1 MVDSVKKQETLAEKK
16 RLTRRDFGKDAL
28 ALGAAATLG
37 FPRILRAEDRELIVI
52 SYGGQLQEPH
62 RWLGDR
68 MEARH
73 PGLKVRLVPSESQ
86 DIVAQ
91 IKAARGHSPY
101 DAMPNGEP
109 PHLIAMRD
117 GYIQK
122 RDDSTLPNLGDV
134 YPEFLAKTNGYGV
147 PATYSLIGIAY
158 NEEMVTNP
166 PKAWKDLWNEEYE
179 DIRGICRTSSN
190 LGLGTLAITAKIFGG
205 SEEDLEPAWEKLA
218 ALNPVAGR
226 SPRILAQMMERGEIA
241 IAPLW
246 NNDAAVAAEK
256 GMPIRFVKPDPGPV
270 AIVSV
275 MSEITGTRHP
285 ELVHEWMDGIISR
298 EYQAFAA
305 DAPYYFG
312 ATVKG
317 VDVPEAAKPYTPS
330 TPAEV
335 LALQTVDWSK
345 IVPVRAQLVERFD
358 RTFSV

>member
-1 MVDSVKKQETLAEKK
+1 MS
-16 RLTRRDFGKDAL
+16 RNITRRKFGKGAL
-28 ALGAAATLG
+28 ASGAAAAALTM
-37 FPRILRAEDRELIVI
+37 PSVIRAQEKELLII

-62 RWLGDR
+62 RWLGDK
-68 MEARH
+68 MEAKH
-73 PGLKVRLVPSESQ
+73 AGLKIRLVTSESQ

-109 PHLIAMRD
+109 PHLIAMGD

-122 RDDSTLPNLGDV
+122 RNDSKLSNLGNV
-134 YPEFLAKTNGYGV
+134 YPEFLAKTQGYGV

-158 NEEMVTNP
+158 NEELVKTP
-166 PKAWKDLWNEEYE
+166 PTSWADLWNEEYAGM
-179 DIRGICRTSSN
+179 RGICRTSSN
-190 LGLGTLAITAKIFGG
+190 LGLGTLAITTKIFGG
-205 SEEDLEPAWEKLA
+205 SESDLEPGWKKLKE
-218 ALNPVAGR
+218 LDPIAGR
-226 SPRILAQMMERGEIA
+226 NPTILAQMLERGEIA

-256 GMPIRFVKPDPGPV
+256 GMPIKFVKPDPGPV

-285 ELVHEWMDGIISR
+285 DLVYEWMNGIISQ
-298 EYQAFAA
+298 EYQTFAA

-312 ATVKG
+312 VTVKG
-317 VDVPEAAKPYTPS
+317 VDVPEKAKPYTPA

-358 RTFSV
+358 REFSI

>member
-1 MVDSVKKQETLAEKK
+1 MAEQSKKAE
-16 RLTRRDFGKDAL
+16 RLSRRRFGKGAL
-28 ALGAAATLG
+28 ALGASAAVG
-37 FPRILRAEDRELIVI
+37 FPDVLVAADKELVVI

-62 RWLGDR
+62 RWLGDK

-73 PGLKVRLVPSESQ
+73 AGLKVRLVPSESQ

-91 IKAARGHSPY
+91 IKAARGYSPY

-109 PHLIAMRD
+109 PHLIAMND

-122 RDDSTLPNLGDV
+122 RDDSQLPNLSNV
-134 YPEFLAKTNGYGV
+134 YPEFLEKTQGYGV

-158 NEEMVTNP
+158 NEELVKTAP
-166 PKAWKDLWNEEYE
+166 TSWKDLWNDEYAGM
-179 DIRGICRTSSN
+179 RGICRTSSN

-205 SEEDLEPAWEKLA
+205 SEANLDPGWKALEELDPI
-218 ALNPVAGR
+218 AGR

-241 IAPLW
+241 VAPLW
-246 NNDAAVAAEK
+246 NNDAAVAASK

-275 MSEITGTRHP
+275 MSMITGTRHP
-285 ELVHEWMDGIISR
+285 ELVPEWMDGIISK

-317 VDVPEAAKPYTPS
+317 VDVPDAAKPYTPA

-345 IVPVRAQLVERFD
+345 IVPVRPQLVERFD

>member
-1 MVDSVKKQETLAEKK
+1 MS
-16 RLTRRDFGKDAL
+16 RNITRRTFGKGAL
-28 ALGAAATLG
+28 ASGAAAAALTM
-37 FPRILRAEDRELIVI
+37 PSVIRAQEKELLVI

-62 RWLGDR
+62 RWLGDK
-68 MEARH
+68 MEAKH
-73 PGLKVRLVPSESQ
+73 AGLKIRLVTSESQ

-109 PHLIAMRD
+109 PHLIAMGD

-122 RDDSTLPNLGDV
+122 RDDSKLSNLGNV
-134 YPEFLAKTNGYGV
+134 YPEFLAKTQGYGV

-158 NEEMVTNP
+158 NEEMVKTP
-166 PKAWKDLWNEEYE
+166 PTSWADLWNEEYAGN
-179 DIRGICRTSSN
+179 RGICRTSSN
-190 LGLGTLAITAKIFGG
+190 LGLGTLAITTKIFGG
-205 SEEDLEPAWEKLA
+205 SESDLEPGWQKLKE
-218 ALNPVAGR
+218 LDPIAGR
-226 SPRILAQMMERGEIA
+226 NPTILAQMLERGEIA

-256 GMPIRFVKPDPGPV
+256 GMPIKFVKPDPGPV

-275 MSEITGTRHP
+275 MSEITGTQHP
-285 ELVHEWMDGIISR
+285 DLVYEWMDGIISQ

-312 ATVKG
+312 VTVKG
-317 VDVPEAAKPYTPS
+317 VDVPEKAKPYTPA

-345 IVPVRAQLVERFD
+345 IVPVRPQLVERFD
-358 RTFSV
+358 REFSI

>member
-1 MVDSVKKQETLAEKK
+1 MKNRRHRRKEI
-16 RLTRRDFGKDAL
+16 TRRAFGASAL
-28 ALGAAATLG
+28 ALGAGAAVGG
-37 FPRILRAEDRELIVI
+37 FPGIIRAQDRELVVI

-62 RWLGDR
+62 RWLGDK
-68 MEARH
+68 MQARH

-91 IKAARGHSPY
+91 IKAARGYSPY

-122 RDDSTLPNLGDV
+122 RDDAKLANLGNV
-134 YPEFLAKTNGYGV
+134 YSEFLEKTQGYGV

-158 NEEMVTNP
+158 NEEMVQNAP
-166 PKAWKDLWNEEYE
+166 ESWKDLWNEEYE
-179 DIRGICRTSSN
+179 GNRGICRTSSN

-205 SEEDLEPAWEKLA
+205 SESNLEPGWE
-218 ALNPVAGR
+218 ALQALKPIAGR

-241 IAPLW
+241 VAPLW
-246 NNDAAVAAEK
+246 NNDAAVAASK

-285 ELVHEWMDGIISR
+285 ELVYEWMDGIISA
-298 EYQAFAA
+298 EYQALAA

-312 ATVKG
+312 STVKG
-317 VDVPEAAKPYTPS
+317 VDVPEAAKPYTPA

-345 IVPVRAQLVERFD
+345 IVPVRPQLVERFD

>member
-1 MVDSVKKQETLAEKK
+1 MPRNIS
-16 RLTRRDFGKDAL
+16 RRTFGKGVL
-28 ALGAAATLG
+28 ASGAAATTLSM
-37 FPRILRAEDRELIVI
+37 PSVIRAQEKELLVI

-62 RWLGDR
+62 RWLGDK
-68 MEARH
+68 MEAKH
-73 PGLKVRLVPSESQ
+73 AGLKVRLVPSESQ

-109 PHLIAMRD
+109 PHLIAMGD

-122 RDDSTLPNLGDV
+122 RDDSKLSNLGNV
-134 YPEFLAKTNGYGV
+134 YPEFLAKTQGYGV

-158 NEEMVTNP
+158 NEEMVKTAP
-166 PKAWKDLWNEEYE
+166 TSWADLWKEEYAG
-179 DIRGICRTSSN
+179 IRGICRTSSN
-190 LGLGTLAITAKIFGG
+190 LGLGTLAITTKIFGG
-205 SEEDLEPAWEKLA
+205 TEADLEPGWQKLKE
-218 ALNPVAGR
+218 LDPVAGR

-256 GMPIRFVKPDPGPV
+256 GMPIKFVKPDPGPV

-285 ELVHEWMDGIISR
+285 DLVYEWMDGIISQ

-317 VDVPEAAKPYTPS
+317 VDVPEKAKPYTPA

-345 IVPVRAQLVERFD
+345 IVPVRPQLVERFD
-358 RTFSV
+358 REFSI

>member
-1 MVDSVKKQETLAEKK
+1 MTKKAQTDTGH
-16 RLTRRDFGKDAL
+16 RGFTRRGFGKGAL
-28 ALGAAATLG
+28 ALGTAAAVG
-37 FPRILRAEDRELIVI
+37 FPGILRAEEKELVVI
-52 SYGGQLQEPH
+52 SYGGALQEPH

-73 PGLKVRLVPSESQ
+73 PGLKVRLVASESQ

-109 PHLIAMRD
+109 PHLIAMAD

-122 RDDSTLPNLGDV
+122 RDDSKLSNLGNV
-134 YPEFLAKTNGYGV
+134 YPEFLEKTNGYGV
-147 PATYSLIGIAY
+147 PATFSLIGIAY
-158 NEEMVTNP
+158 NEEMVTTP
-166 PKAWKDLWNEEYE
+166 PTAWKDLWNEEYAG
-179 DIRGICRTSSN
+179 IRGICRTSSN
-190 LGLGTLAITAKIFGG
+190 LGLGTLAITSKIFGG
-205 SEEDLEPAWEKLA
+205 SESDLEPAWQKLKE
-218 ALNPVAGR
+218 LDPIAGR

-246 NNDAAVAAEK
+246 NNDAAVAEAK

-285 ELVHEWMDGIISR
+285 DLVHEWMDGIISQ

-312 ATVKG
+312 VTVKG

-330 TPAEV
+330 TPEEV
-335 LALQTVDWSK
+335 LSLQTVDWPN
-345 IVPVRAQLVERFD
+345 IVKVRPQLVERFD
-358 RTFSV
+358 REFSV

>member
-1 MVDSVKKQETLAEKK
+1 MSKKTETNATATASGG
-16 RLTRRDFGKDAL
+16 LTRRKFGKGAL
-28 ALGAAATLG
+28 ALGTAAAVG
-37 FPRILRAEDRELIVI
+37 FPSIIRAEDKELVVI
-52 SYGGQLQEPH
+52 SYGGELQEPH

-73 PGLKVRLVPSESQ
+73 PGLKVRLVASESQ

-122 RDDSTLPNLGDV
+122 RDDSKLSNLGNV
-134 YPEFLAKTNGYGV
+134 YPEFLEKTNGYGV
-147 PATYSLIGIAY
+147 PATFSLIGIAY
-158 NEEMVTNP
+158 NEEMVTTP
-166 PKAWKDLWNEEYE
+166 PTAWKDLWNEEYAG
-179 DIRGICRTSSN
+179 IRGICRTSSN
-190 LGLGTLAITAKIFGG
+190 LGLGTLAITSKIFGG
-205 SEEDLEPAWEKLA
+205 TEADLEPAWQKLKE
-218 ALNPVAGR
+218 LDPIAGR

-246 NNDAAVAAEK
+246 NNDAAVAENK

-285 ELVHEWMDGIISR
+285 DLVYEWMDGIISQ
-298 EYQAFAA
+298 EYQAMAA

-312 ATVKG
+312 VTVKG

-330 TPAEV
+330 TPEEV
-335 LALQTVDWSK
+335 LALQTVDWPN
-345 IVPVRAQLVERFD
+345 IVKVRPQLVERFD
-358 RTFSV
+358 REFSV